1 MSEPRWRVECKA
13 KQGGSFAIGRDT
25 RVFFDGVELKSLTRV
40 AIDLPVDGIAR
51 ITLTVL
57 PADIDI
63 VTDAI
68 ATVVAHKDRAD
79 GEVAS

>member
-1 MSEPRWRVECKA
+1 MSEPKWRIECKA

-25 RVFFDGVELKSLTRV
+25 RVFFGDAELKSLTRV
-40 AIDLPVDGIAR
+40 MIDLPVDGLAR
-51 ITLTVL
+51 ITLTAL
-57 PADIDI
+57 PADIEI

-68 ATVVAHKDRAD
+68 ASVVEHKDRAD